1 MDTVSSRVTVSVS
14 VYIRLQ
20 TIFFCQFIF
29 HNRYWHEANKAFSKL
44 ILKYNLLKIKI
55 KPL

>member
-1 MDTVSSRVTVSVS
+1 MGTVSSRVSVSVS
-14 VYIRLQ
+14 TLDFKQV
-20 TIFFCQFIF
+20 FFCQFIF
-29 HNRYWHEANKAFSKL
+29 HNRYWHEANKAFYKL